1 MGIAAN
7 QARLLALTARKCDL
21 ETQMQIILNN
31 KLNIAKETS
40 KIADD
45 YNKATSNR
53 RLFIF
58 QPSINVQTSVYQDL
72 SAKNLYNA
80 GGLMLAVKTGANA
93 YSQITSNDST
103 FIEKGLREGT
113 IFLVAAAD
121 SKTQDPKTIAF
132 NNNYGGV
139 ANNILTT
146 APKDSSG
153 NDITKWEITDW
164 RTSTTIMDELDK
176 TDDAS
181 AQQNYERLMKELD
194 TKGST
199 LDVEMNGI
207 QTSHSAITNELESV
221 KKVITKN
228 TEDSFKYFT

>member
-7 QARLLALTARKCDL
+7 QARLLALTARRCDL

-45 YNKATSNR
+45 YNKSISNR

-58 QPSINVQTSVYQDL
+58 QPTIDVQTSIYQDL
-72 SAKNLYNA
+72 SANNLYNA
-80 GGLMLAVKTGANA
+80 GGLMLAQKNGANS
-93 YSQITSNDST
+93 YSQITINDSGL
-103 FIEKGLREGT
+103 IEKGLREGT
-113 IFLVAAAD
+113 MFLVKEAD
-121 SKTQDPKTIAF
+121 LKTQDPKSIAF
-132 NNNYGGV
+132 NNNYGGTP
-139 ANNILTT
+139 NGILTGI
-146 APKDSSG
+146 PQDSSG
-153 NDITKWEITDW
+153 NDITKWEIIDW

-176 TDDAS
+176 TDDES
-181 AQQNYERLMKELD
+181 ALQNYERLMKALD
-194 TKGST
+194 VKGTT
-199 LDVEMNGI
+199 LDVEMNTI

-221 KKVITKN
+221 KKIITKN

>member
-31 KLNIAKETS
+31 KLSIARETS

-45 YNKATSNR
+45 YNRSTSNR

-58 QPSINVQTSVYQDL
+58 QPSIDVKTSVYQDL

-80 GGLMLAVKTGANA
+80 GGLMLAQKNGANS
-93 YSQITSNDST
+93 YSQITINDSSL
-103 FIEKGLREGT
+103 IEKGLRQGT
-113 IFLVAAAD
+113 IFLVKGAD
-121 SKTQDPKTIAF
+121 LKTQDPKAITF
-132 NNNYGGV
+132 DSDYGGV
-139 ANNILTT
+139 ENSILTAT
-146 APKDSSG
+146 PKDSTG
-153 NDITKWEITDW
+153 ADITKWEVIDW

-176 TDDAS
+176 TDDES
-181 AQQNYERLMKELD
+181 AQLNYERLMRALD

-199 LDVEMNGI
+199 LDVEMNSI

-221 KKVITKN
+221 KKIITKN